1 LVATYQVN
9 KVAALEN
16 WDNPSGL
23 RFGSMDVTRPG
34 IFKDRLGNIA
44 EDADKV
50 DPEVYYC
57 FDNGYSP
64 KGR

>member
-1 LVATYQVN
+1 
-9 KVAALEN
+9 
-16 WDNPSGL
+16 
-23 RFGSMDVTRPG
+23 MDVTRPG

-64 KGR
+64 QRDANFTNKGMKGNIYHIIANSLTSSGST